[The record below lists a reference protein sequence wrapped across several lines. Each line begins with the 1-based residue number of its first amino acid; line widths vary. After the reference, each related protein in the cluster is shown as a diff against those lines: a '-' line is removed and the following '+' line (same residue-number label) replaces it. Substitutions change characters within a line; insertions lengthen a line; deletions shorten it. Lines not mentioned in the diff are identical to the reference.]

1 MASSRPLA
9 KLKLCRHIQ
18 LTSSALP
25 TASILQKLN
34 YNASSEGDGTLSE
47 RISKGFKG
55 YIGVD
60 LNLEFTTLGCCGYSD
75 NDNSDKQS
83 RKPLKTADDKLSG
96 IRSQISSNRVSME
109 HGRLAPSFSM
119 SVLHRGLVA
128 GGITGGLTANVPVRY
143 ASTSTIGE
151 GSDNVDTIPKYIDDV
166 AQVLGEESI
175 AMDTLNKTQAVSEVA
190 AAAADCSYPV
200 AALQY
205 VIEAVHVHA
214 GLPWWASIV
223 ATTLII
229 RSLTVPILI
238 SQLKSTYRLTLM
250 RPQLEEVTQQMKK
263 NSDPKTIEEGQ
274 RRVKNLFKQYNVTP
288 FTPMKGILIQG
299 PIFIS
304 FYLAITNMA
313 ANVSSFK
320 EGGALWFQ
328 DLSTPDSL
336 YLLPGLTALSF
347 LATVELNMQ
356 EGLEGNPTG
365 EKMKMFSRVLALI
378 TVPITMNFPKAIFCY
393 WITSNLFSLV
403 HGAVIRMPAVKK
415 ALALPQ
421 IPVPPKAGTTL
432 AGSIITTEKGPPSSS
447 LVHQRL
453 RALERSVKARK
464 HGKKR

>member
-1 MASSRPLA
+1 MASRRPLA
-9 KLKLCRHIQ
+9 KLKLYRHIQ

-25 TASILQKLN
+25 TASILQRLN

-55 YIGVD
+55 CIGVD
-60 LNLEFTTLGCCGYSD
+60 LNPEFTALGCCGYSD
-75 NDNSDKQS
+75 DDNSDKQS
-83 RKPLKTADDKLSG
+83 RNPLKTANDKLSG
-96 IRSQISSNRVSME
+96 VRSQIFSIRVSME

-119 SVLHRGLVA
+119 PVLHRGLVVGA
-128 GGITGGLTANVPVRY
+128 ITGGLTANFPVRY

-151 GSDNVDTIPKYIDDV
+151 GSDNVDIIPKYVDDV

-205 VIEAVHVHA
+205 TIEAVHVHA

-274 RRVKNLFKQYNVTP
+274 RRVKDLFKQFSQVP
-288 FTPMKGILIQG
+288 KIHFQG
-299 PIFIS
+299 GCGH
-304 FYLAITNMA
+304 
-313 ANVSSFK
+313 K
-320 EGGALWFQ
+320 ECL
-328 DLSTPDSL
+328 
-336 YLLPGLTALSF
+336 
-347 LATVELNMQ
+347 
-356 EGLEGNPTG
+356 
-365 EKMKMFSRVLALI
+365 
-378 TVPITMNFPKAIFCY
+378 
-393 WITSNLFSLV
+393 
-403 HGAVIRMPAVKK
+403 
-415 ALALPQ
+415 
-421 IPVPPKAGTTL
+421 
-432 AGSIITTEKGPPSSS
+432 
-447 LVHQRL
+447 
-453 RALERSVKARK
+453 
-464 HGKKR
+464 